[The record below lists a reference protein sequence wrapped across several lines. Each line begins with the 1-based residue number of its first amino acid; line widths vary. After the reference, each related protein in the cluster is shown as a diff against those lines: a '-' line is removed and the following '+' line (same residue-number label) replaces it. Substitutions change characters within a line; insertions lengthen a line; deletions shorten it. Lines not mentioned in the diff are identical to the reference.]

1 MLAVIGMAA
10 MAADLILAVGSRRDS
25 LQTAVAASNE
35 KHAILT
41 QREINEEEF
50 LCL

>member
-1 MLAVIGMAA
+1 MLAVMS

-41 QREINEEEF
+41 QREINDEEC